1 MDGNAEP
8 GFHEL
13 PAATTTLIVDGQPVV
28 SVTYATK
35 GGAVMQILV
44 RSVALFLFVW
54 IISRAIGRKEL
65 AELSSFELIL
75 LIVMG
80 DLIQQGVTG
89 EDRSVTGAMLA
100 VATFALLTVGFSYAA
115 FRSSRL
121 ERLVEGQAVVVV
133 KDGTT
138 PGDPRRRAIDGR
150 RGQGSRAGPGHR
162 RSSRR
167 PSGDPRIGREVLLL
181 RSDDGRSPPEQER
194 AKEP

>member
-1 MDGNAEP
+1 
-8 GFHEL
+8 
-13 PAATTTLIVDGQPVV
+13 
-28 SVTYATK
+28 
-35 GGAVMQILV
+35 MQILG

-89 EDRSVTGAMLA
+89 DDRSVTGAMLA

-121 ERLVEGQAVVVV
+121 ERLVEGQAVIVV
-133 KDGTT
+133 KDGTPLEEILAVERLT
-138 PGDPRRRAIDGR
+138 VDEVREAAREQGIADLAVVRLGILESDGKF
-150 RGQGSRAGPGHR
+150 SF
-162 RSSRR
+162 
-167 PSGDPRIGREVLLL
+167 L
-181 RSDDGRSPPEQER
+181 RSDDGRSPPQQER

>member
-1 MDGNAEP
+1 
-8 GFHEL
+8 
-13 PAATTTLIVDGQPVV
+13 
-28 SVTYATK
+28 
-35 GGAVMQILV
+35 MQILV

-89 EDRSVTGAMLA
+89 DDRSVTGAMLA

-115 FRSSRL
+115 FRSSRI
-121 ERLVEGQAVVVV
+121 ERLVEGRAVIVV
-133 KDGTT
+133 KDGTPLDEILAVERLT
-138 PGDPRRRAIDGR
+138 VDEVKEAAREQSIADLAIVRLGILESDGKF
-150 RGQGSRAGPGHR
+150 AF
-162 RSSRR
+162 
-167 PSGDPRIGREVLLL
+167 L
-181 RSDDGRSPPEQER
+181 RSDDGRSPPQQER

>member
-1 MDGNAEP
+1 
-8 GFHEL
+8 
-13 PAATTTLIVDGQPVV
+13 
-28 SVTYATK
+28 
-35 GGAVMQILV
+35 MQILV

-89 EDRSVTGAMLA
+89 DDRSVTGAMLA

-121 ERLVEGQAVVVV
+121 ERLVEGQAVIVV
-133 KDGTT
+133 KDGTPLEEILAVERLT
-138 PGDPRRRAIDGR
+138 VDEVKEAAREQGIADLAAVRLGILESDGKL
-150 RGQGSRAGPGHR
+150 SF
-162 RSSRR
+162 
-167 PSGDPRIGREVLLL
+167 L
-181 RSDDGRSPPEQER
+181 RSDDGRSPPQQER